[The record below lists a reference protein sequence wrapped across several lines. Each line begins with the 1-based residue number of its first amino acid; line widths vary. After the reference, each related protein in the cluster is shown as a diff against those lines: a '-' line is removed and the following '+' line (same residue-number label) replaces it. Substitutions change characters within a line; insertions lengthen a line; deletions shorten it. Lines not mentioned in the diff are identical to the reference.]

1 MEFVYRNNAGRFR
14 LEAGVQSF
22 LPPTVPV
29 KSLNAGISVGV
40 GIKATSS
47 ANPSTVRR
55 PAQWFFT
62 GSSSTDSRD
71 LILKTSAFQESC
83 PSIHLLSG
91 GGGPR
96 NAGATPSA
104 LHREPQSSSAPNA
117 GITGVEPIF
126 SPPGHIMGLMKNR
139 TAKKRSPS
147 FSGGGPVHLEN
158 PERETRWYFKY
169 FLGKAHQLY
178 CGNISE
184 KDPLLLAIIRSE
196 FEAEGLRQYRAIL
209 WTKFGSQKLCISN
222 SFTSSVSAKKI
233 LCLFDIHRLEK
244 GLKEILQ
251 LEAQKEALTLEEQ
264 EGSVNFKFGVLYCR
278 DGQISDE
285 EMYNNEIGS
294 PQYQAFLRLLG
305 DRIALKN
312 WDRFKGG
319 LDAKTETTGT
329 ESIYTIYEGHEIM
342 FHVSTLLPISPDNRQ
357 QIERKRHI
365 GNDIVNII
373 FFDTNDVEKPLSW
386 KPSMMKTHFTHI
398 FAVVTYNNVTDAYRL
413 SVFSEESVPYFGP
426 TIPTSREFTDHEELR
441 HFLLV
446 KLINGEKAAFHSPV
460 FAQKRIRTSEM
471 LLNNILEKYGS
482 ENNANGPYRRAFSE
496 IVQDATESSP
506 SSKDQNRN
514 DAFIR
519 FGQMLKLN
527 TIIRGDAPT
536 SCITTGISKQ
546 IPWQPR
552 RLHMKMHGDII
563 SGDTWGK
570 VLLACVD
577 GGIYALEEHQQPLLL
592 IDKSVDV
599 KQIKVAESFGVMIVR
614 YDKGRESR
622 ISVLQLSDLPL
633 TEVIDRALV
642 KKHTLDRS
650 KGCHIFSTSTSSTRP
665 LRLVFAVGKRLLIYQ
680 WQVEITGRSLSS
692 WNQFMYSELTARF
705 VYVREVPTSEPVQ
718 VLSILD
724 SNMGGRIC
732 AGYRNQFDLLD
743 ERTGETLHLY
753 RTENVKSQAVAVV
766 EIRSDDDL
774 ELLLCFNRNCYL
786 QRITKRAMEFHNHS
800 DIFNICTS
808 LEGVEHQYPDVFN
821 SPGPIIKSPLMSSR
835 VQTAATTDYNFSWNF
850 EPRQIVLAPPYIL
863 AFTESAIEF
872 RLLINGSLVHTMTV
886 PNCLLLSYKYD
897 IYFASSSEALHQ
909 SVLSDG
915 LCQPARVFPVQ
926 AVDLPQAQQARQ
938 TPAPSRNASPN
949 RSRKPISATN
959 TESGSGVSSPQ
970 QSNATEPA
978 GHVSAIC
985 LALGSSFISCSSDSS
1000 GSQHHC
1006 TRYIY
1011 CISIQTLTG
1020 RLYENTPDGGTC
1032 ESPNPIRVLEKMRD
1046 IREAPE
1052 TLQFLPLSPS

>member
-1 MEFVYRNNAGRFR
+1 MAYIYRNNAGRFR
-14 LEAGVQSF
+14 LEPGVHIF
-22 LPPTVPV
+22 LPPTASAPGHNASIGVP
-29 KSLNAGISVGV
+29 S
-40 GIKATSS
+40 TSS
-47 ANPSTVRR
+47 SSWR
-55 PAQWFFT
+55 PTQWFFSGPAT
-62 GSSSTDSRD
+62 VDSRGF
-71 LILKTSAFQESC
+71 LLNCSTLQESC
-83 PSIHLLSG
+83 PSINLLSSG
-91 GGGPR
+91 GAQ
-96 NAGATPSA
+96 NAATPSPA
-104 LHREPQSSSAPNA
+104 LRKLHSSSAPNE

-126 SPPGHIMGLMKNR
+126 SPPIHMLRMLRKKN
-139 TAKKRSPS
+139 TLAS
-147 FSGGGPVHLEN
+147 GGPVHLEN

-169 FLGKAHQLY
+169 FLGKAHHIY

-184 KDPLLLAIIRSE
+184 KDPLLLAIVKSE
-196 FEAEGLRQYRAIL
+196 FEAQGLRQYRAIL

-222 SFTSSVSAKKI
+222 SFASSVSPKKI
-233 LCLFDIHRLEK
+233 LCLFDIYRLEK
-244 GLKEILQ
+244 GLKEILHH
-251 LEAQKEALTLEEQ
+251 EVQKEVLTLEEQ
-264 EGSVNFKFGVLYCR
+264 EGSVNFKFGVLYCKE
-278 DGQISDE
+278 GQTLDE
-285 EMYNNEIGS
+285 EMYNNEEGS

-342 FHVSTLLPISPDNRQ
+342 FHVSTLLPISTDNRQ

-373 FFDTNDVEKPLSW
+373 FYDASDVEKPLLW

-398 FAVVTYNNVTDAYRL
+398 FAIITYNKRTNAYRL

-471 LLNNILEKYGS
+471 LLNNILEKYGF
-482 ENNANGPYRRAFSE
+482 ENNTNGPYRRAFSE
-496 IVQDATESSP
+496 IVQDSTEGSP
-506 SSKDQNRN
+506 SAKDHNRN

-536 SCITTGISKQ
+536 SCITTGISKH

-552 RLHMKMHGDII
+552 RLHIKAHADIA

-577 GGIYALEEHQQPLLL
+577 GGVYALEEHQQPLLL

-599 KQIKVAESFGVMIVR
+599 KQIKVAESFGVMIIR

-633 TEVIDRALV
+633 AEVIDRVLV
-642 KKHTLDRS
+642 KKHMLDRS
-650 KGCHIFSTSTSSTRP
+650 RGCHIFSTSTSATRP

-692 WNQFMYSELTARF
+692 WNQFTYSELSARF
-705 VYVREVPTSEPVQ
+705 VFVREIPTSEAVQ
-718 VLSILD
+718 VLSMLD

-753 RTENVKSQAVAVV
+753 RTENVKNQAVAVV

-786 QRITKRAMEFHNHS
+786 QRITKRSLLFHNHS
-800 DIFNICTS
+800 DIFNTCSS
-808 LEGVEHQYPDVFN
+808 LEGMEHQFAEGF
-821 SPGPIIKSPLMSSR
+821 STTSSAIKSPVTSSR

-850 EPRQIVLAPPYIL
+850 EPKHIVLAPPYIL
-863 AFTESAIEF
+863 GFTESAVEF
-872 RLLINGSLVHTMTV
+872 RLLMNGSLVHTMTV
-886 PNCLLLSYKYD
+886 PNCLLLSSKQD

-909 SVLSDG
+909 SILSGD
-915 LCQPARVFPVQ
+915 LCQSPHLHSLQTLESPLVHPRQ
-926 AVDLPQAQQARQ
+926 ATPPQRSGS
-938 TPAPSRNASPN
+938 PS
-949 RSRKPISATN
+949 RSRKSNAITSN
-959 TESGSGVSSPQ
+959 ESVVGYPGGSNFVLSPTQ
-970 QSNATEPA
+970 QSDVQETTGYAS
-978 GHVSAIC
+978 SAC
-985 LALGSSFISCSSDSS
+985 LTMGSSSDSS
-1000 GSQHHC
+1000 GSQHHLA
-1006 TRYIY
+1006 RYIY
-1011 CISIQTLTG
+1011 CISLETLTG
-1020 RLYENTPDGGTC
+1020 RHYDGSPDRGNC
-1032 ESPNPIRVLEKMRD
+1032 ESPNPVKVLEKIRD
-1046 IREAPE
+1046 FRDTPE
-1052 TLQFLPLSPS
+1052 TLQFFPLSPS

>member
-1 MEFVYRNNAGRFR
+1 MAYIYRNNAGRFR
-14 LEAGVQSF
+14 LEPGVHTF
-22 LPPTVPV
+22 LPPTTSAPGRNA
-29 KSLNAGISVGV
+29 SAGIPS
-40 GIKATSS
+40 TSS
-47 ANPSTVRR
+47 SSSSSSWR
-55 PAQWFFT
+55 PARWFFSGPAT
-62 GSSSTDSRD
+62 VDSRD
-71 LILKTSAFQESC
+71 ILLKSSTLQESC
-83 PSIHLLSG
+83 PSINLLSG
-91 GGGPR
+91 S
-96 NAGATPSA
+96 GAQSTVATHSA
-104 LHREPQSSSAPNA
+104 LRKPHSSSAPNE
-117 GITGVEPIF
+117 GITGVEPAF
-126 SPPGHIMGLMKNR
+126 SPPTHMLRMLRKKD
-139 TAKKRSPS
+139 ASKRSPS
-147 FSGGGPVHLEN
+147 LAGDGPVHLEN

-169 FLGKAHQLY
+169 FLGKAHQIY

-184 KDPLLLAIIRSE
+184 KDPLLLAIVKSE

-222 SFTSSVSAKKI
+222 SFTSSVSPKKI
-233 LCLFDIHRLEK
+233 LCLFDIYRLEK
-244 GLKEILQ
+244 GLKEILHY
-251 LEAQKEALTLEEQ
+251 EVQKEVLTLEEQ
-264 EGSVNFKFGVLYCR
+264 EGSVNFKFGVLYCKE
-278 DGQISDE
+278 GQTSDE
-285 EMYNNEIGS
+285 EMYNNENGS

-319 LDAKTETTGT
+319 LDAKSETTGT

-342 FHVSTLLPISPDNRQ
+342 FHVSTLLPISTDNRQ

-373 FFDTNDVEKPLSW
+373 FFDSSDAEKPLSW

-398 FAVVTYNNVTDAYRL
+398 FAVITYNKLTNAYRL
-413 SVFSEESVPYFGP
+413 SIFSEESVPYFGP

-460 FAQKRIRTSEM
+460 FAQKRMRTSEM
-471 LLNNILEKYGS
+471 LLNNILEKYGF

-496 IVQDATESSP
+496 MVQDSAEGSP
-506 SSKDQNRN
+506 SAKDPKRN

-552 RLHMKMHGDII
+552 RLHMKVHGEIA

-577 GGIYALEEHQQPLLL
+577 GGVYALEEHQQPLLL
-592 IDKSVDV
+592 ISKSVDV
-599 KQIKVAESFGVMIVR
+599 KQIKVAESFGVMILR

-633 TEVIDRALV
+633 AEVIDRALV
-642 KKHTLDRS
+642 KKHMLDRS
-650 KGCHIFSTSTSSTRP
+650 KGCHIFSTSASATRP
-665 LRLVFAVGKRLLIYQ
+665 LRLVFAVGKRLFIYQ

-692 WNQFMYSELTARF
+692 WNQFTYSELSARF
-705 VYVREVPTSEPVQ
+705 VFVREVPTSEAVQ
-718 VLSILD
+718 VLSVLD

-753 RTENVKSQAVAVV
+753 RTENIKSQAVAVV
-766 EIRSDDDL
+766 EMRSDDDL

-786 QRITKRAMEFHNHS
+786 QRITKRSLPSHNQS
-800 DIFNICTS
+800 DIFNTCPS
-808 LEGVEHQYPDVFN
+808 LEELEHQFTEGFT
-821 SPGPIIKSPLMSSR
+821 SPGSTIKSFVTSSS

-850 EPRQIVLAPPYIL
+850 EPKHIVLAPPYIL

-886 PNCLLLSYKYD
+886 PKCLLLSSKYD

-909 SVLSDG
+909 SVLSGG
-915 LCQPARVFPVQ
+915 LCQSPHLLSPQTLETPPVH
-926 AVDLPQAQQARQ
+926 PRQ
-938 TPAPSRNASPN
+938 PPPSQRNESPSRSKKSNSTTNNEGTVNYSGENNAVFE
-949 RSRKPISATN
+949 KT
-959 TESGSGVSSPQ
+959 Q
-970 QSNATEPA
+970 QSGTLEITDHASLT
-978 GHVSAIC
+978 C
-985 LALGSSFISCSSDSS
+985 LTMGSPFASCSSDSS
-1000 GSQHHC
+1000 GNQHHFN
-1006 TRYIY
+1006 RYIY
-1011 CISIQTLTG
+1011 CISLRTLTG
-1020 RLYENTPDGGTC
+1020 RHDGSPDRGSC
-1032 ESPNPIRVLEKMRD
+1032 ESPNPVKVLEKIRD
-1046 IREAPE
+1046 FRDTPE
-1052 TLQFLPLSPS
+1052 TLQFFPLSPS

>member
-1 MEFVYRNNAGRFR
+1 MEYIYRNNAGRFR

-22 LPPTVPV
+22 LPPTAPV
-29 KSLNAGISVGV
+29 TSLNTVSV
-40 GIKATSS
+40 GIKGVSSPSTSS
-47 ANPSTVRR
+47 TTRHPTH
-55 PAQWFFT
+55 WLFT
-62 GSSSTDSRD
+62 GATTPDSRD
-71 LILKTSAFQESC
+71 LRLKSSAFQESC

-91 GGGPR
+91 NGGSHSIV
-96 NAGATPSA
+96 ATPTS
-104 LHREPQSSSAPNA
+104 LQKKPQSSSAPNE
-117 GITGVEPIF
+117 GITGVEPAF
-126 SPPGHIMGLMKNR
+126 TPPSHIRGLL
-139 TAKKRSPS
+139 KKRNASKRPPS

-169 FLGKAHQLY
+169 FLGKAHQLF

-184 KDPLLLAIIRSE
+184 KDPLLLAIVKSE

-222 SFTSSVSAKKI
+222 SFASSLSAKKI

-251 LEAQKEALTLEEQ
+251 SEVQKEALTLEEQ
-264 EGSVNFKFGVLYCR
+264 EGSVNFKFGILYCK
-278 DGQISDE
+278 DGQVSDE
-285 EMYNNEIGS
+285 EMYNNEHGS

-305 DRIALKN
+305 DRITLKN

-342 FHVSTLLPISPDNRQ
+342 FHVSTLLPISMDNRQ

-373 FFDTNDVEKPLSW
+373 FFDTKDVEKPLSW

-398 FAVVTYNNVTDAYRL
+398 FAVVTYNSITNAYRL

-426 TIPTSREFTDHEELR
+426 MIPTSREFTDHEELR

-496 IVQDATESSP
+496 IVQDTAESSP
-506 SSKDQNRN
+506 SAKDQNRK

-552 RLHMKMHGDII
+552 RLHMKIHGDVV

-570 VLLACVD
+570 VLLTCVD
-577 GGIYALEEHQQPLLL
+577 GGVYALEEHQQPLLL

-599 KQIKVAESFGVMIVR
+599 KQIKVAESFGVMIIR

-622 ISVLQLSDLPL
+622 VSVLQLSDIPL
-633 TEVIDRALV
+633 TEVIDRTLV
-642 KKHTLDRS
+642 KKHTIDRS
-650 KGCHIFSTSTSSTRP
+650 KGCHIFSTSTSATRP

-692 WNQFMYSELTARF
+692 WNQFTYSELSARF

-718 VLSILD
+718 ILSILD

-786 QRITKRAMEFHNHS
+786 QRITKRTLPFYNHS
-800 DIFNICTS
+800 DIFNFCTS
-808 LEGVEHQYPDVFN
+808 SEGLEHQFPGGFT
-821 SPGPIIKSPLMSSR
+821 SPGPTVKSPLLSSYI
-835 VQTAATTDYNFSWNF
+835 QTSATTDYNFSWNF
-850 EPRQIVLAPPYIL
+850 EPKQIVLAPPYIL

-886 PNCLLLSYKYD
+886 PNCLLLSFKYD
-897 IYFASSSEALHQ
+897 IYFASSSEALEQ
-909 SVLSDG
+909 GVLSGG
-915 LCQPARVFPVQ
+915 LCQPSRI
-926 AVDLPQAQQARQ
+926 LSAQTSDFLQSQQ
-938 TPAPSRNASPN
+938 TRPIPAPPQGTSPN
-949 RSRKPISATN
+949 SSRKPVSA
-959 TESGSGVSSPQ
+959 SGNEFGSAVSSPQ
-970 QSNATEPA
+970 QGGKTESAA
-978 GHVSAIC
+978 GHASSTC
-985 LALGSSFISCSSDSS
+985 LAMGSSITSCSSDSS
-1000 GSQHHC
+1000 GSQHHS

-1011 CISIQTLTG
+1011 CISLQTLTG
-1020 RLYENTPDGGTC
+1020 RLYDNNPGGGDW
-1032 ESPNPIRVLEKMRD
+1032 ESPNPIRVLEKIRD
-1046 IREAPE
+1046 IRDSPE
-1052 TLQFLPLSPS
+1052 TLQIFPLSNS

>member
-1 MEFVYRNNAGRFR
+1 MQN
-14 LEAGVQSF
+14 
-22 LPPTVPV
+22 
-29 KSLNAGISVGV
+29 
-40 GIKATSS
+40 
-47 ANPSTVRR
+47 
-55 PAQWFFT
+55 
-62 GSSSTDSRD
+62 
-71 LILKTSAFQESC
+71 
-83 PSIHLLSG
+83 
-91 GGGPR
+91 
-96 NAGATPSA
+96 
-104 LHREPQSSSAPNA
+104 
-117 GITGVEPIF
+117 
-126 SPPGHIMGLMKNR
+126 
-139 TAKKRSPS
+139 
-147 FSGGGPVHLEN
+147 
-158 PERETRWYFKY
+158 
-169 FLGKAHQLY
+169 
-178 CGNISE
+178 
-184 KDPLLLAIIRSE
+184 AIIITLNSTRS
-196 FEAEGLRQYRAIL
+196 
-209 WTKFGSQKLCISN
+209 C
-222 SFTSSVSAKKI
+222 
-233 LCLFDIHRLEK
+233 C
-244 GLKEILQ
+244 
-251 LEAQKEALTLEEQ
+251 
-264 EGSVNFKFGVLYCR
+264 
-278 DGQISDE
+278 
-285 EMYNNEIGS
+285 
-294 PQYQAFLRLLG
+294 
-305 DRIALKN
+305 
-312 WDRFKGG
+312 
-319 LDAKTETTGT
+319 
-329 ESIYTIYEGHEIM
+329 
-342 FHVSTLLPISPDNRQ
+342 
-357 QIERKRHI
+357 
-365 GNDIVNII
+365 
-373 FFDTNDVEKPLSW
+373 
-386 KPSMMKTHFTHI
+386 
-398 FAVVTYNNVTDAYRL
+398 RL

-471 LLNNILEKYGS
+471 LLNNILEKYAA

-506 SSKDQNRN
+506 SSKNQNRN

-519 FGQMLKLN
+519 FGQVISFFYFINIMAYIFLYYIYHSCLDVEAEHN
-527 TIIRGDAPT
+527 YTRRCSNELHHNRNIQANRSDAAVKCHNP
-536 SCITTGISKQ
+536 GPFD
-546 IPWQPR
+546 PWQPR

-599 KQIKVAESFGVMIVR
+599 KQIKVAESFGVMILR

-692 WNQFMYSELTARF
+692 WNQFTYSELTARF

-774 ELLLCFNRNCYL
+774 ELLLCFNRKLISFYYLGNCYL
-786 QRITKRAMEFHNHS
+786 QRITKRTMEFHNHS
-800 DIFNICTS
+800 DIFNICSS
-808 LEGVEHQYPDVFN
+808 LEGLEHQFSDGFN
-821 SPGPIIKSPLMSSR
+821 SPGSTTKSPLMSSR

-909 SVLSDG
+909 SVPSEG
-915 LCQPARVFPVQ
+915 LCQPTRGLPIQ
-926 AVDLPQAQQARQ
+926 GVDFPQAHQTLQ
-938 TPAPSRNASPN
+938 TPGPSRNVSPN
-949 RSRKPISATN
+949 RSKKPISATS
-959 TESGSGVSSPQ
+959 TESGPGVSSPQ
-970 QSNATEPA
+970 QSNANEPA
-978 GHVSAIC
+978 GHVSSIC
-985 LALGSSFISCSSDSS
+985 LALGSSFISCSSESS

-1006 TRYIY
+1006 ARYIY
-1011 CISIQTLTG
+1011 CISLQTLTG
-1020 RLYENTPDGGTC
+1020 RLYENTPDRGTC
-1032 ESPNPIRVLEKMRD
+1032 ESPNPIRVLEKIRD

-1052 TLQFLPLSPS
+1052 TLQFLPFSPS

>member
-1 MEFVYRNNAGRFR
+1 MEHTYRNNAGRFR
-14 LEAGVQSF
+14 LEAGVQKF
-22 LPPTVPV
+22 LPPTAPPPAL
-29 KSLNAGISVGV
+29 SASASVSSPPC
-40 GIKATSS
+40 TSS
-47 ANPSTVRR
+47 SRR
-55 PAQWFFT
+55 LPQWFFS
-62 GSSSTDSRD
+62 GSATIDSRE
-71 LILKTSAFQESC
+71 LLLRKVTLQESC

-91 GGGPR
+91 GGPRSVATTPGPLKK
-96 NAGATPSA
+96 P
-104 LHREPQSSSAPNA
+104 HSSSAPNE
-117 GITGVEPIF
+117 GITGAESVL
-126 SPPGHIMGLMKNR
+126 SPPTPVLGMLR
-139 TAKKRSPS
+139 KRNVGRRRPS
-147 FSGGGPVHLEN
+147 LSGGGPVHLEN

-169 FLGKAHQLY
+169 FLGKAHRIF

-184 KDPLLLAIIRSE
+184 KDPLLLAIVKSE

-222 SFTSSVSAKKI
+222 SFTNSVSPKKI

-244 GLKEILQ
+244 GLKEIIHY
-251 LEAQKEALTLEEQ
+251 EAQREALTLEEQ
-264 EGSVNFKFGVLYCR
+264 EGSVNFKFGVLYCM
-278 DGQISDE
+278 DGQTSDE
-285 EMYNNEIGS
+285 EMYNNENGS

-305 DRIALKN
+305 DRITLKN

-319 LDAKTETTGT
+319 LDTKTETTGI
-329 ESIYTIYEGHEIM
+329 ESVYTIYEGHEIM
-342 FHVSTLLPISPDNRQ
+342 FHVSTLLPISTDNRQ

-373 FFDTNDVEKPLSW
+373 FFNTDDADKPLSW

-398 FAVVTYNNVTDAYRL
+398 FAVVTYNQVTNAYRF

-426 TIPTSREFTDHEELR
+426 TIPTTREFTDHEELR

-482 ENNANGPYRRAFSE
+482 ECSANGPYRRAFSE
-496 IVQDATESSP
+496 IVQDSAEGSP
-506 SSKDQNRN
+506 STKDQNRN

-552 RLHMKMHGDII
+552 RLHMKMHGDI
-563 SGDTWGK
+563 SCGDAWGK
-570 VLLACVD
+570 VLLTCVD
-577 GGIYALEEHQQPLLL
+577 GGVYALEEHQQPLLL

-599 KQIKVAESFGVMIVR
+599 KQLKVAESFGIMILR
-614 YDKGRESR
+614 HDKGRESR

-633 TEVIDRALV
+633 AEVVDRGLV
-642 KKHTLDRS
+642 KRHTLDRS
-650 KGCHIFSTSTSSTRP
+650 RGCHLFSTSTSATRP
-665 LRLVFAVGKRLLIYQ
+665 LRLVLAVGRRLLIYQ

-692 WNQFMYSELTARF
+692 WNQFTYSELTARF
-705 VYVREVPTSEPVQ
+705 VFVREVPTSEVVQ

-753 RTENVKSQAVAVV
+753 KTENGKSQAVAVV
-766 EIRSDDDL
+766 EMRSDDDL

-786 QRITKRAMEFHNHS
+786 QRITKRNLPFHAHS
-800 DIFNICTS
+800 DLFNVCSS
-808 LEGVEHQYPDVFN
+808 LEVLEHQIVDGN
-821 SPGPIIKSPLMSSR
+821 SSTSPLIKPCLTSNR
-835 VQTAATTDYNFSWNF
+835 IQTTATTDYNFSWNF
-850 EPRQIVLAPPYIL
+850 EPKHIVLAHPYIL

-872 RLLINGSLVHTMTV
+872 RLLLNGSLVHTMTV
-886 PNCLLLSYKYD
+886 PNCILLSSKHD

-909 SVLSDG
+909 SVLSSSICRPPP
-915 LCQPARVFPVQ
+915 LMLLQTPEIPQPARHVRLSQ
-926 AVDLPQAQQARQ
+926 RIG
-938 TPAPSRNASPN
+938 SPHLHE
-949 RSRKPISATN
+949 RSS
-959 TESGSGVSSPQ
+959 SGDSSLEYSGVVAATRTPPQ
-970 QSNATEPA
+970 GGSQDTSNPPST
-978 GHVSAIC
+978 C
-985 LALGSSFISCSSDSS
+985 LAMGSSEGG
-1000 GSQHHC
+1000 GSQHHAI
-1006 TRYIY
+1006 RYIY
-1011 CISIQTLTG
+1011 CIPLQTLTG
-1020 RLYENTPDGGTC
+1020 RHYDGSPDRSSC
-1032 ESPNPIRVLEKMRD
+1032 ESPNPIRVLEKIRD
-1046 IREAPE
+1046 IRDNPD
-1052 TLQFLPLSPS
+1052 TLQFFPISPS

>member
-1 MEFVYRNNAGRFR
+1 MEYVYRNNAGRFR

-22 LPPTVPV
+22 LPPTTPVSSLNTGVPV
-29 KSLNAGISVGV
+29 SV
-40 GIKATSS
+40 GIKTTSS
-47 ANPSTVRR
+47 PANSSTTRR
-55 PAQWFFT
+55 PTQWFFS
-62 GSSSTDSRD
+62 GPPSADSRD
-71 LILKTSAFQESC
+71 LILKTSALQESC

-91 GGGPR
+91 GGGSR
-96 NAGATPSA
+96 NTAGTSTA
-104 LHREPQSSSAPNA
+104 LQKKPQSSSAPNE
-117 GITGVEPIF
+117 GITGVEPIY
-126 SPPGHIMGLMKNR
+126 SPPGHIVGLLKNR
-139 TAKKRSPS
+139 NVTKRSPS

-158 PERETRWYFKY
+158 PERETRWEARNFASLIALQVPCLQRK
-169 FLGKAHQLY
+169 FSGK
-178 CGNISE
+178 C
-184 KDPLLLAIIRSE
+184 
-196 FEAEGLRQYRAIL
+196 F
-209 WTKFGSQKLCISN
+209 
-222 SFTSSVSAKKI
+222 VMKKI
-233 LCLFDIHRLEK
+233 LASLFDIYRLEK
-244 GLKEILQ
+244 GLREILQ
-251 LEAQKEALTLEEQ
+251 FEAQKEALTLEEQ
-264 EGSVNFKFGVLYCR
+264 EGSVNFKFGVLYCK
-278 DGQISDE
+278 DGQVSDE
-285 EMYNNEIGS
+285 EMYNNETGS

-342 FHVSTLLPISPDNRQ
+342 FHVSTLLPISTDNRQ

-398 FAVVTYNNVTDAYRL
+398 FAVVAYNNITNAYRL

-471 LLNNILEKYGS
+471 LLNNILEKYGT

-496 IVQDATESSP
+496 IVQDTAESSP
-506 SSKDQNRN
+506 SSKDQNRY

-570 VLLACVD
+570 VLLTCTD
-577 GGIYALEEHQQPLLL
+577 GGVYALEEHQQPLLL

-599 KQIKVAESFGVMIVR
+599 KQIKVAESFGVMIIR

-633 TEVIDRALV
+633 TEVIDRTLV
-642 KKHTLDRS
+642 KKHTIDRS

-665 LRLVFAVGKRLLIYQ
+665 LRLVFAIGKRLLIYQ

-692 WNQFMYSELTARF
+692 WNQFTYSELTARF

-786 QRITKRAMEFHNHS
+786 QRITKRTMLFHNHS
-800 DIFNICTS
+800 DIFNMCTS
-808 LEGVEHQYPDVFN
+808 IEGMEHQYPEGFS
-821 SPGPIIKSPLMSSR
+821 SPGPTIKSSLTNSR

-850 EPRQIVLAPPYIL
+850 EPKQIVLAPPYIL

-872 RLLINGSLVHTMTV
+872 RLIINGSLVHTMTV

-909 SVLSDG
+909 SVLSG
-915 LCQPARVFPVQ
+915 SLCQPVRVLPVQ
-926 AVDLPQAQQARQ
+926 VVDFPQTQQTRQ
-938 TPAPSRNASPN
+938 ASAPPRNVSPT
-949 RSRKPISATN
+949 RGRKPISGKMLLKI
-959 TESGSGVSSPQ
+959 GS
-970 QSNATEPA
+970 
-978 GHVSAIC
+978 H
-985 LALGSSFISCSSDSS
+985 
-1000 GSQHHC
+1000 
-1006 TRYIY
+1006 
-1011 CISIQTLTG
+1011 
-1020 RLYENTPDGGTC
+1020 
-1032 ESPNPIRVLEKMRD
+1032 
-1046 IREAPE
+1046 
-1052 TLQFLPLSPS
+1052 